1 MKRRI
6 GLLLPPGFQALDLMA
21 TTVFELANTLC
32 DEPCYELAMLSEH
45 GGPVVSSSGVKVLT
59 EPVTRYDYD
68 TLIVAGQMF
77 PNEKPSSPGFVDI
90 LREANQQARR
100 VASICTGAFLLAEA
114 GLLDG
119 KRATTHWQLARDLQ
133 RAYPKLRVEE
143 DRIFIADGKV
153 WTSAGMT
160 ACVDLCLA
168 MVESDHGIEM
178 SRNIARKLVVYHR
191 RSGGQSQF
199 SALLELEPKSDRIQQ
214 ALSYAK
220 RHLRKPL
227 SVDELAEAANLSTR
241 QFSRTFRIETG
252 QSPARAVEVLRVE
265 AARAMIEGSN
275 HSIDVVAR
283 ETGFS
288 DPERMRRAFLRAFGQ
303 PPQAIKRAARE
314 QAALSTGLN

>member
-6 GLLLPPGFQALDLMA
+6 GFLLPPGFQALDLMA
-21 TTVFELANTLC
+21 TTVFEIANSLDGGPFYDVTL
-32 DEPCYELAMLSEH
+32 LSEQ
-45 GGPVVSSSGVKVLT
+45 GGVLGSSSGVGVFT
-59 EPVTRYDYD
+59 ETFGRHDYD
-68 TLIVAGQMF
+68 TLIVAGIMQPIGMRSTEPF
-77 PNEKPSSPGFVDI
+77 LDF
-90 LREANQQARR
+90 LRTASLASRR
-100 VASICTGAFLLAEA
+100 TASICTGAFILAEA
-114 GLLDG
+114 GLLEG
-119 KRATTHWQLARDLQ
+119 RRATTHWALARDLQ
-133 RAYPKLRVEE
+133 RAYPRTRVEE
-143 DRIFIADGKV
+143 DRIFINDGRI

-160 ACVDLCLA
+160 ACIDLCLA
-168 MVESDHGIEM
+168 MVEADLGKDASKH
-178 SRNIARKLVVYHR
+178 IARQMVVYHR

-241 QFSRTFRIETG
+241 QFSRTFRLETG
-252 QSPARAVEVLRVE
+252 QSPARAIEVLRVE
-265 AARAMIEGSN
+265 AARALIETSN

-283 ETGFS
+283 ETGFA

-314 QAALSTGLN
+314 QAATPA